1 MSILKLA
8 VYGGL
13 GYLAYQMFFAEL
25 DPSETPSRRSGQ
37 AGGKPRGD
45 QSRQG
50 QQGAGRKSQAMT
62 GGGGGMNVA
71 TKEPGGASTTHRVG
85 RGVV

>member
-1 MSILKLA
+1 MSMLKLA

-13 GYLAYQMFFAEL
+13 GYLAYQLFFAEL
-25 DPSETPSRRSGQ
+25 EPVQKSQGGTGQ
-37 AGGKPRGD
+37 KKVPQRGE

-50 QQGAGRKSQAMT
+50 QPGGSRKGQRMT

-71 TKEPGGASTTHRVG
+71 TKEPGGASTMHRVG